1 MPTYEYACR
10 DCGHRFDIR
19 QGIRDEALTICPSCG
34 GAIRRV
40 MQPVGIV
47 FKGSGFYKTDSRSNA
62 EAAITAADRKDEKGA
77 DAAPAAEKPAGAADA
92 PAATPP
98 PASPS
103 SGSDAAPAPAAPA
116 PKPAAKPATEGS
128 KA

>member
-10 DCGHRFDIR
+10 DCGHRFDTR
-19 QGIRDEALTICPSCG
+19 QGIRDEALTICPNCG

-40 MQPVGIV
+40 VQPVGIV
-47 FKGSGFYKTDSRSNA
+47 FKGSGFYKTDSRSTA
-62 EAAITAADRKDEKGA
+62 EAAITAADRKDEKGT
-77 DAAPAAEKPAGAADA
+77 DAAPAAEKPAGAADT

-98 PASPS
+98 PAS

-116 PKPAAKPATEGS
+116 PKPAAKPASEGS
-128 KA
+128 KT